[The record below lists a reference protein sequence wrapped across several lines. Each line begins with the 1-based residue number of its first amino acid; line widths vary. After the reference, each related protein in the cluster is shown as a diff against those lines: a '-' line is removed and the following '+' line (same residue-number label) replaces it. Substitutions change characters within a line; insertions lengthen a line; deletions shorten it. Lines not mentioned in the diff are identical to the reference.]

1 MLNKVFL
8 AMVAVFFFVTQA
20 QAVMFFARPYDPNLQ
35 RWIQR
40 DPIGERGGLNLYG
53 YVGNN
58 PVNKIDPLGF
68 EGNPVSSTLP
78 GLNGAWNSNPDGPG
92 GSLYGSGL
100 YYAPSQS
107 QDSGFGN
114 AINNAA
120 QTFAGYLPDQNF
132 WDAAM
137 ALGPEMK
144 LGEAAAAGL
153 GATILKVGEKCASK
167 ATPALDDLSKAA
179 GALDRNGF
187 TRAGRSLQK
196 HGDRP
201 GSIWPQTSPN
211 PAMANPQAQS
221 LVDDI
226 LTTPGSQVIPNP
238 RGGWDAIAPD
248 GRTLRFNRDG
258 SFQGFRE

>member
-1 MLNKVFL
+1 MRIPHKLLFIAAAAVML
-8 AMVAVFFFVTQA
+8 ATQA

-40 DPIGERGGLNLYG
+40 DPIGEHGGLNLYG

-58 PVNKIDPLGF
+58 PVNRIDPLGF

-92 GSLYGSGL
+92 GSFYGPGL

-144 LGEAAAAGL
+144 LGEAATAGL
-153 GATILKVGEKCASK
+153 GATILKVGEMCASK
-167 ATPALDDLSKAA
+167 AAPNITFKTGHVAQHLIDLGLTSQKIEPVIEADIKAA
-179 GALDRNGF
+179 TQGA
-187 TRAGRSLQK
+187 T
-196 HGDRP
+196 
-201 GSIWPQTSPN
+201 QT
-211 PAMANPQAQS
+211 
-221 LVDDI
+221 
-226 LTTPGSQVIPNP
+226 
-238 RGGWDAIAPD
+238 
-248 GRTLRFNRDG
+248 G
-258 SFQGFRE
+258 SFWGRVTVDGTAVEYRAFTLSDGTINVGTYYPPKP